1 MSENKVRL
9 CEEFLEYLID
19 KYVMF
24 ERKAESDPHYSG
36 TGDYINIEDTVAE
49 YFGIGKYSME

>member
-1 MSENKVRL
+1 MSEDKVQL
-9 CEEFLEYLID
+9 CEYFLEYLID
-19 KYVMF
+19 KYAMF
-24 ERKAESDPHYSG
+24 ERKAEPCPHYTG